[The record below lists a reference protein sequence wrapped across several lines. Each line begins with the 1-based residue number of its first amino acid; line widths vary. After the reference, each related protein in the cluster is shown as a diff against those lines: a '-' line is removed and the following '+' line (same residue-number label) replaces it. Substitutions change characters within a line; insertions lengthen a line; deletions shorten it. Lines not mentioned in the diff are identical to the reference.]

1 MDDDDDDDDERQRTQ
16 HILTQVSDVKSRREE
31 KCLQTT
37 NNETP
42 QSQQLHKALFICVCR
57 HRSTSRDAEREKN
70 TENSIYWRNTGVN
83 SSSSRC
89 KLETRR
95 SMLALAFLT

>member
-57 HRSTSRDAEREKN
+57 HRSTSRDAEREKH
-70 TENSIYWRNTGVN
+70 R
-83 SSSSRC
+83 
-89 KLETRR
+89 KLYILEKYRR
-95 SMLALAFLT
+95 QQQQQPM